1 MQAAR
6 NPLGQIEN
14 ILWNR
19 IRHKDLEEQ
28 TIKSVLWKTII
39 DEYKNYKNIDI
50 SSYLISIS
58 ISGSTLFVKT
68 NKPVINKE
76 ISLIEDV
83 ILKSFFWKIKKIGIN
98 RLDFEIRYL

>member
-1 MQAAR
+1 MQAAK

-39 DEYKNYKNIDI
+39 DEYKNHKNIDI
-50 SSYLISIS
+50 SNYLISIS
-58 ISGSTLFVKT
+58 ISGSTIFVKT
-68 NKPVINKE
+68 NKPLINKE
-76 ISLIEDV
+76 ILLIEEK
-83 ILKSFFWKIKKIGIN
+83 ILESFLWKIKKIGIN
-98 RLDFEIRYL
+98 RFNYEIRYL